1 MIEVRIIREDDG
13 PSTGRC
19 AFCWQ
24 RLNEPQPV
32 QAVVFEDGEPWG
44 GLACPECL
52 ALDDAALRER
62 IRQTADVHEQL
73 AADLREMAAGVI
85 QRPHVEVLQLE
96 RLADIPSHG
105 YVIGPIT
112 G

>member
-1 MIEVRIIREDDG
+1 MVEVRIEHEQE

-19 AFCWQ
+19 AFCWS
-24 RLNEPQPV
+24 RLNEPQLV
-32 QAVVFEDGEPWG
+32 QAVVYEDGEPWG

-62 IRQTADVHEQL
+62 IRQTAAVHEEL
-73 AADLREMAAGVI
+73 AAELRAMAGGI
-85 QRPHVEVLQLE
+85 IHRPRVEVLELE
-96 RLADIPSHG
+96 RMVDLPPLQFIE
-105 YVIGPIT
+105 PIT